1 MRRKESRAAVSRPS
15 SPAGLGFFSE
25 EAFVPRRAKRSPAAD
40 AGLECRRKPPQNGRT
55 GGSGGHFALGIMAP
69 RRPFCP
75 LSAGGKWTNAP
86 QRFAAGALFY
96 KTASVAAHSGSLRH
110 DAGTRRRSPLCG
122 QTAKRGGVSAPAGA
136 AGSIGRAYCEAG
148 YTEHTVCEFSPSVKP
163 FGLATSLVRG
173 RQDPAGDGD
182 ERRISAPWLPCGKTL
197 YRKKPAIGRLILYSS
212 GCLGWVLAKS
222 FASHC
227 STRSRGKYWL
237 MSRAAITPT
246 PVSKMRLTA

>member
-122 QTAKRGGVSAPAGA
+122 QTTKRCGVHKAGLLRSGMRRGIWLRILSLSRLRRQLPRQREPRTGEGLQDTFSCTPAP
-136 AGSIGRAYCEAG
+136 
-148 YTEHTVCEFSPSVKP
+148 
-163 FGLATSLVRG
+163 RG
-173 RQDPAGDGD
+173 TGD
-182 ERRISAPWLPCGKTL
+182 ERHAARALSIS
-197 YRKKPAIGRLILYSS
+197 GR
-212 GCLGWVLAKS
+212 
-222 FASHC
+222 F
-227 STRSRGKYWL
+227 
-237 MSRAAITPT
+237 
-246 PVSKMRLTA
+246 LTAPVKRRSSFFPGEKLRYTEEKKTAGRRARPLRLRENDAIYAFLFSLYVLY